1 MHIGL
6 TGGIACGKST
16 VADMLVS
23 RGAVLIDA
31 DSIAREV
38 VGPGSPLLAEIAAIF
53 GQAVLLDDGT
63 LNRKKLGE
71 IVFADRDARI
81 QLERIMHPSIRASM
95 WERMAMHEAEEPER
109 LVVVDVPLLYESGLE
124 PMFNEI
130 MVVYVPRDVQRSRLI
145 LRDGISSEE
154 AERRLGAQMSI
165 EDKKAKADI
174 LIDNSGTRDE
184 TERQL
189 DDFWDRKRL

>member
-16 VADMLVS
+16 VAEMLVS

-38 VGPGSPLLAEIAAIF
+38 VSPGSPLLAEIAAIF
-53 GQAVLLDDGT
+53 GQAVLLDGGT

-81 QLERIMHPSIRASM
+81 QLESIMHPSIRACM

-124 PMFNEI
+124 HMFDEI
-130 MVVYVPRDVQRSRLI
+130 MVVYVPCDVQRARLI
-145 LRDGISSEE
+145 LRDGISPEE
-154 AERRLGAQMSI
+154 AERRLQAQMSI

-174 LIDNSGTRDE
+174 LIDNSGTREE

-189 DDFWDRKRL
+189 DDFWGRKRL